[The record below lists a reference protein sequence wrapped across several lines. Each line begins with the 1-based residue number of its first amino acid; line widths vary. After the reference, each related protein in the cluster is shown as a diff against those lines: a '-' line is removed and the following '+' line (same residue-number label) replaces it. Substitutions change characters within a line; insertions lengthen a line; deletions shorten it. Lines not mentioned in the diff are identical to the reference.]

1 MKELI
6 KQNIG
11 DAGELERL
19 YQQDK
24 SGFKKA
30 FDEVYSEVSGE
41 PVAGFWHER
50 LHFQKAP
57 VIQVTKEDFLFVA
70 ILSLLAGFVAKI
82 PDFFSVSPDFF
93 YSRNLGFIVFPF
105 LIAFFVRQQGLDI
118 KKTIGLTVGLLS
130 AVIYMNLLPDRP
142 IDKLSDTLIL
152 VSIHMPLLLWMVLG
166 YTFTG
171 NSFND
176 SSRRLEYLRFNGD
189 LIVMGTIILLAGV
202 LLIVTTMG
210 LFQLININIQQFY
223 IDYVFPWGLASAPIV
238 ATYLVQSNP
247 TLVNRVSP
255 IIAKVFTPLV
265 LVTLVV
271 YLFAVLTSGQDPYN
285 DRDFLLIFNG
295 LLIGV
300 MALIL
305 FSIAETNEYQTGR
318 WGMMM
323 LTALAVVTVLVNG
336 VALSAIVYRIGEWGF
351 TPNRTAVLGGNL
363 LIGIHLVL
371 VAWNLINVVRG
382 AVDRERVEQVMT
394 GYLPVY
400 AAWLAIVVLLFPVI
414 FGL

>member
-1 MKELI
+1 
-6 KQNIG
+6 
-11 DAGELERL
+11 
-19 YQQDK
+19 
-24 SGFKKA
+24 
-30 FDEVYSEVSGE
+30 
-41 PVAGFWHER
+41 
-50 LHFQKAP
+50 
-57 VIQVTKEDFLFVA
+57 
-70 ILSLLAGFVAKI
+70 
-82 PDFFSVSPDFF
+82 
-93 YSRNLGFIVFPF
+93 
-105 LIAFFVRQQGLDI
+105 
-118 KKTIGLTVGLLS
+118 
-130 AVIYMNLLPDRP
+130 
-142 IDKLSDTLIL
+142 
-152 VSIHMPLLLWMVLG
+152 MVLG

-171 NSFND
+171 NAFKD

-210 LFQLININIQQFY
+210 LFQLININIQEFY

-265 LVTLVV
+265 LITLVV

-285 DRDFLLIFNG
+285 DREFLLIFNG

-300 MALIL
+300 MALVL

-318 WGMMM
+318 WGMIM

-371 VAWNLINVVRG
+371 VTWNLINVVRG
-382 AVDRERVEQVMT
+382 VVDRERVEQVMT

-400 AAWLAIVVLLFPVI
+400 AIWLATVVLLFPVI
-414 FGL
+414 FGI

>member
-1 MKELI
+1 MKSQI
-6 KQNIG
+6 KENIQN
-11 DAGELERL
+11 AAELERL

-30 FDEVYSEVSGE
+30 FVDVYPEVSNE
-41 PVAGFWHER
+41 PGAKFWNER
-50 LHFQKAP
+50 LNFQKTP
-57 VIQVTKEDFLFVA
+57 MIQVDSTDFIFVA
-70 ILSLLAGFVAKI
+70 ILCLLAGFVAKI
-82 PDFFSVSPDFF
+82 PDFFPVTQDFF

-105 LIAFFVRQQGLDI
+105 LMAFFVRQQGLDV
-118 KKTIGLTVGLLS
+118 KKTVGLTIGLLASV
-130 AVIYMNLLPDRP
+130 AYMNLLPD
-142 IDKLSDTLIL
+142 LEFSDTLIL
-152 VSIHMPLLLWMVLG
+152 VCIHMPLLLWMLLG
-166 YTFTG
+166 FTFTG
-171 NSFND
+171 NSFKD
-176 SSRRLEYLRFNGD
+176 SGRRLEYLRFNGD
-189 LIVMGTIILLAGV
+189 LIVMGTIIVLAGV
-202 LLIVTTMG
+202 LLILTTMG
-210 LFQLININIQQFY
+210 LFELININIQEFY

-247 TLVNRVSP
+247 QLVNRVSP

-318 WGMMM
+318 LGLIM

-336 VALSAIVYRIGEWGF
+336 VALSAILYRIGEWGF

-371 VAWNLINVVRG
+371 VAWNLIRVVRG
-382 AVDRERVEQVMT
+382 KSDRERVEQVMT

-400 AAWLAIVVLLFPVI
+400 AIWLAIVVFVFPLI
-414 FGL
+414 FGFN

>member
-11 DAGELERL
+11 NAGELERL

-30 FDEVYSEVSGE
+30 FDELYGDVSLE
-41 PVAGFWHER
+41 PAAGFWHER
-50 LHFQKAP
+50 LHYQKTP
-57 VIQVTKEDFLFVA
+57 VIQVTTEDFLFVA

-82 PDFFSVSPDFF
+82 PDFFPVTPDFF
-93 YSRNLGFIVFPF
+93 YSRNIGFIVIPF
-105 LIAFFVRQQGLDI
+105 LIAFFVRNLRFDL
-118 KKTIGLTVGLLS
+118 KKTIGLALS
-130 AVIYMNLLPDRP
+130 ILIAVLYMNFLPDRP
-142 IDKLSDTLIL
+142 SSDTLIL
-152 VSIHMPLLLWMVLG
+152 VCIHMPLLLWMILG
-166 YTFTG
+166 YTYTG
-171 NSFND
+171 DTYKD

-189 LIVMGTIILLAGV
+189 LIVMGTIIILAGA

-238 ATYLVQSNP
+238 AAYLVQSNP
-247 TLVNRVSP
+247 QLVSRVSP

-265 LVTLVV
+265 LITLIV

-285 DRDFLLIFNG
+285 DREFLLIFNG

-305 FSIAETNEYQTGR
+305 FSIAETNEYKTG
-318 WGMMM
+318 WFGLIM
-323 LTALAVVTVLVNG
+323 LTALAVVTVMVNG
-336 VALSAIVYRIGEWGF
+336 VALSAIVYRISEWGF
-351 TPNRTAVLGGNL
+351 TPNRVAVLGGNL

-371 VAWNLINVVRG
+371 VAWNLLKVVRG
-382 AVDRERVEQVMT
+382 VVERERVEQVMT
-394 GYLPVY
+394 GYLPIY
-400 AAWLAIVVLLFPVI
+400 AIWLIIVVVAFPII
-414 FGL
+414 FGI